1 MLKKIILILLLILNN
16 NCSYKPVLATKNYD
30 FQIININ
37 YQGEDYV
44 NKEIKKK
51 LILAGPILDKN
62 NKPIGTVLILDFD
75 KTTDLKKFL
84 NGDPYSK
91 VHLFDEV
98 KITKFKKVI

>member
-1 MLKKIILILLLILNN
+1 MAFLITCTDKKNSLYLRLSTREEHIKYLKK
-16 NCSYKPVLATKNYD
+16 
-30 FQIININ
+30 
-37 YQGEDYV
+37 
-44 NKEIKKK
+44 IKKK

-62 NKPIGTVLILDFD
+62 DKPIGTVLILDFD
-75 KTTDLKKFL
+75 KMTDLKKFL